1 MTPLE
6 QRIDEDTIKAM
17 KEKRSEELMV
27 LRQLRSALKNAAIDA
42 REPLTEEAALK
53 VIMREHK
60 KLNDSLNDF
69 TKAGRDDLAS
79 AAQNEILVVK
89 QYLPESLS
97 SEELRTIIEKVYND
111 LQERGVPI
119 QKGPLMGAVMKE
131 VGVRAQ
137 GSDVAPIIDQLIN

>member
-1 MTPLE
+1 MTSLE
-6 QRIDEDTIKAM
+6 QRIDEDTITAM
-17 KEKRSEELMV
+17 KEKRSADLMV
-27 LRQLRSALKNAAIDA
+27 LRQLRSALKNATIDA
-42 REPLTEEAALK
+42 GEPLTEEAALK
-53 VIMREHK
+53 VIVRENK

-79 AAQNEILVVK
+79 ATQSEIMIVK

-97 SEELRTIIEKVYND
+97 SDELRTIVQKVYND

-131 VGVRAQ
+131 VGARAQ
-137 GSDVAPIIDQLIN
+137 GSDVAPIIDQIIQ